1 MLFMIAYHL
10 DRRGRLSPGM
20 TIDKI
25 VCENTFGLPYLSNWG
40 ASVSRVPE
48 QLGLG
53 ILDASAFSCLNMYN
67 IEIQAE
73 HIRKSNFPHLPSR
86 LSSFYGVSTQEELL
100 AWLDVLGRTENAR
113 VFEVSYSGD
122 APKLDAAF
130 LNLSATN
137 DPFLPEALPDLC
149 KRSQKIQDNLACYWN
164 GAFSAAPLPELLLP
178 LPVAVLREI
187 SFHAPPDR

>member
-86 LSSFYGVSTQEELL
+86 LSSFYGVSSQEELL
-100 AWLDVLGRTENAR
+100 AWLDLLGRTENAR

-149 KRSQKIQDNLACYWN
+149 KRAQKIQDNLACYWT

>member
-10 DRRGRLSPGM
+10 DRLGRLSPGM

-53 ILDASAFSCLNMYN
+53 ILDTSAFSCLNMYN

-86 LSSFYGVSTQEELL
+86 LSSFYGVSSQEELL

-137 DPFLPEALPDLC
+137 DPSLPEALPDLC
-149 KRSQKIQDNLACYWN
+149 KRAQKIQDNLACYWT